1 MISALGMCD
10 RDFTRQTF
18 GVQDADPFRLRS
30 TRQGIA
36 HHHELVSAESR
47 QNITWSGL
55 RRQTVCYLDE
65 NIVASLVP
73 CRVVDVLEIIKVQE
87 QQRNKALVIA
97 GREPRGELVQKVRT
111 IGQTSQAVRRS
122 ASRQEG
128 LCFTLTSD
136 VDQLH
141 REHVSV
147 GRRRYWRHR
156 NNIMPSN
163 DWLNPCQN
171 MSSRDEISPSAAAR

>member
-36 HHHELVSAESR
+36 QHHELVSAESR
-47 QNITWSGL
+47 Q
-55 RRQTVCYLDE
+55 

-87 QQRNKALVIA
+87 QQRNKTLVIA
-97 GREPRGELVQKVRT
+97 GR
-111 IGQTSQAVRRS
+111 
-122 ASRQEG
+122 
-128 LCFTLTSD
+128 
-136 VDQLH
+136 
-141 REHVSV
+141 
-147 GRRRYWRHR
+147 
-156 NNIMPSN
+156 
-163 DWLNPCQN
+163 
-171 MSSRDEISPSAAAR
+171 